1 MFSIGKRS
9 SALAFAWLVLSAC
22 NSSGGAPSDL
32 GPSGSGRD
40 ASMSD
45 EDLASPPDLATSSSD
60 DLRGSGDLAAADD
73 LAQPAD
79 LSPLVDLSPLRDLSP
94 LPDLAFPMEQGVD
107 IYVDNTCKMDVI
119 PKVFNVPRGVTL
131 KLTYYNR
138 SRYYPV
144 EVWMSYGGGFT
155 DLMPGMNWPEK
166 FEHCRFPRPYSAYAD
181 ISTACS
187 SYRLMINCL

>member
-1 MFSIGKRS
+1 MFSIVKRS
-9 SALAFAWLVLSAC
+9 SPLACTALLFAFAC
-22 NSSGGAPSDL
+22 NSSGGAPSDF
-32 GPSGSGRD
+32 GPLPPRD
-40 ASMSD
+40 ARMPSD
-45 EDLASPPDLATSSSD
+45 EDLASPPDLATSSGA
-60 DLRGSGDLAAADD
+60 DLQGSGDLAASSD
-73 LAQPAD
+73 LAAPSDLASPAD
-79 LSPLVDLSPLRDLSP
+79 LTPI
-94 LPDLAFPMEQGVD
+94 PDLAFPTEQGVD
-107 IYVDNTCKMDVI
+107 IYVDNTCKMDVV

-144 EVWMSYGGGFT
+144 EVWMSYGGGYT
-155 DLMPGMNWPEK
+155 DLMPGMNWPER